1 MELKLTLLGILSFL
15 CHANGTEYELLVVDE
30 EVFSSCQ
37 DVALGTLDINGL
49 LDLSEFGTTL
59 YADGVTVSGNTT
71 LVWDIQLEDRVTL
84 SIKLLYFDRGSWMP
98 TVFSLVIKDFCKSMY
113 DENQMWYKVW
123 TQHIKNDIKD
133 KCVNIPGTKIML
145 DTYMLSLT
153 VTTTGPFRLGRYK
166 AIVMFHA
173 YDFSGVERPT
183 RICFEILGDVY
194 KVKK

>member
-1 MELKLTLLGILSFL
+1 
-15 CHANGTEYELLVVDE
+15 
-30 EVFSSCQ
+30 
-37 DVALGTLDINGL
+37 
-49 LDLSEFGTTL
+49 
-59 YADGVTVSGNTT
+59 
-71 LVWDIQLEDRVTL
+71 
-84 SIKLLYFDRGSWMP
+84 
-98 TVFSLVIKDFCKSMY
+98 MY

-133 KCVNIPGTKIML
+133 KCVNIPGVGFDIRIVNIYNIHFQTILFQTKIML